1 MGLLNRRLMTAICF
15 RDSPHESRAVR
26 GMGTISLEEGLLQQM
41 MEMREVVLYKILL
54 DLQTSHNA
62 LVRDRCMD
70 VLEGYYMVPQEIL
83 IIQTYWIRLTM
94 VVKAGE

>member
-1 MGLLNRRLMTAICF
+1 
-15 RDSPHESRAVR
+15 
-26 GMGTISLEEGLLQQM
+26 
-41 MEMREVVLYKILL
+41 MREVVLYKILL

-62 LVRDRCMD
+62 LVRDQCMD

-94 VVKAGE
+94 VIKAG